1 MTYYEEL
8 GLAQNATAEEIHQA
22 YRNLARLLHPDQQ
35 TDEALRRLAE
45 SQMKRINLIHEVLTN
60 PAMRR
65 EYDASLRPER
75 TGLPGRIGPQSERR
89 TSRSFKCPDWMN
101 TSSAVWTLIAVIVS
115 LSFYIG
121 FEGKDKNPAPVTQV
135 QAPDE
140 TTQPLPQ
147 PTPVDSAS
155 VTQRIA
161 PEQPK
166 TAPKESVATKSE
178 PAPELEQPPSMPLES
193 ANLPPVASYLE
204 SQPRVE
210 QKSPSTIAVQVDTAS
225 HPRISHANARFA
237 GTWVYVRSKDSE
249 NSPGLYPP
257 EYIEAVIS
265 EDGGVVKGR
274 YRARYMVKDRA
285 ISPEVRLQ
293 FAGEAGRDS
302 AHLKWAGAGG
312 ARGDIQLRLVTERS
326 LEVNWMAEELGTQM
340 GLISGTAVL
349 TRREER

>member
-8 GLAQNATAEEIHQA
+8 GLAQNATVEEIHQA

-35 TDEALRRLAE
+35 TDETLRHLAE

-65 EYDASLRPER
+65 EYDVSLRPDR
-75 TGLPGRIGPQSERR
+75 PGLPGRTVPATGRR
-89 TSRSFKCPDWMN
+89 SIRSFKRPAWLN
-101 TSSAVWTLIAVIVS
+101 TSSAAWALIAVIAGLS
-115 LSFYIG
+115 LYIG
-121 FEGKDKNPAPVTQV
+121 FQWEDKGPAPVSQV
-135 QAPDE
+135 QAPVE
-140 TTQPLPQ
+140 TAQPIPQ
-147 PTPVDSAS
+147 PSRTDSAS
-155 VTQRIA
+155 ITRQTA

-166 TAPKESVATKSE
+166 TAPKESVTAKNE
-178 PAPELEQPPSMPLES
+178 PAPELEQPPSLPIES
-193 ANLPPVASYLE
+193 ANLPSVVSHLE
-204 SQPRVE
+204 SQHRAE
-210 QKSPSTIAVQVDTAS
+210 QNSPSPIAGQVDTVS
-225 HPRISHANARFA
+225 HSKILHVNGRFA

-265 EDGGVVKGR
+265 EHDGVIRGR
-274 YRARYMVKDRA
+274 YRARYVVKDRV

-293 FAGEAGRDS
+293 FAGEGDRDS
-302 AHLKWAGAGG
+302 AHLKWTGAGG

-326 LEVNWMAEELGTQM
+326 LEVNWMAEELGTEM